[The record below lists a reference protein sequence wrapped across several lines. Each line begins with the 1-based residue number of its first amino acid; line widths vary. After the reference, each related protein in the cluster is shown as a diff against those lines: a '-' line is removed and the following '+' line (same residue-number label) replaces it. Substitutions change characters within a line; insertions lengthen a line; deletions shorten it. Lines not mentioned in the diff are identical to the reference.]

1 LGLKQDTKNVAVGEF
16 VSLIATDQVL
26 LITSCL
32 GAVVRAINPQVPDCL
47 LPSIPKRTLLVSQT
61 EASPVSSLR
70 LLKIN
75 LP

>member
-1 LGLKQDTKNVAVGEF
+1 MGEF
-16 VSLIATDQVL
+16 VSLIVTNPGFADNVL
-26 LITSCL
+26 P
-32 GAVVRAINPQVPDCL
+32 GAVVQAINPQVPDCL

-61 EASPVSSLR
+61 KAAPVSSLR